1 MLLLIISGKE
11 MNKIILLLLSVAVMF
26 LVTGCAQKVRIRALE
41 PAEIDRAANT
51 KKVAVTYFNHDR
63 VGLSSKI
70 EAKLAK
76 VRIDGKNYFTMI
88 SRNDFNKIIKEQKV
102 QNSGLIDPST
112 AVNIGSLI
120 GADAI
125 ISGNVGRATAQDSR
139 FYETRVRCANKKC
152 DKFDYY
158 DVRCT
163 KRVVGLSAELRM
175 VDVSQG
181 DIIYADT
188 MNPSS
193 VYKHCLDD
201 SRPLPSREIA
211 AQRLAQTIAN
221 NFSYRLTP
229 HYRTFEVSLLE
240 DPDLDYNDRQE
251 KLLSVSLEYIK
262 QGRYDK
268 AERFLVDLIDST
280 AEKSFVPFYNLGVIK
295 EAEGKYAEA
304 KDYYEHADH
313 LMIEPVEEINLAV
326 NRINSLIAK
335 RNKTRNQLQR

>member
-1 MLLLIISGKE
+1 
-11 MNKIILLLLSVAVMF
+11 MNRIIILLLNVIIVYFA
-26 LVTGCAQKVRIRALE
+26 TGCAQKVSIRALE

-51 KKVAVTYFNHDR
+51 KKVAVSSFYHDR

-70 EAKLAK
+70 EANLARVK
-76 VRIDGKNYFTMI
+76 IDGKNYFTMI

-112 AVNIGSLI
+112 VVSVGGLI

-125 ISGNVGRATAQDSR
+125 ISGNVGRATAQDTP
-139 FYETRVRCANKKC
+139 FYARRVRCANKKC
-152 DKFDYY
+152 DKVDYY

-175 VDVSQG
+175 VDVAKG

-188 MNPSS
+188 MNPTA
-193 VYKHCLDD
+193 VYEHCLDD
-201 SRPLPSREIA
+201 SMALPSREIA
-211 AQRLAQTIAN
+211 AQRLAQRIAN
-221 NFSYRLTP
+221 DFSYRLTP

-240 DPDLDYNDRQE
+240 DPDLDYTDRQE

-268 AERFLVDLIDST
+268 AEKFLIELIDST

-295 EAEGKYAEA
+295 EAEGKYDEA
-304 KDYYEHADH
+304 KEYYNDADN
-313 LMIEPVEEINLAV
+313 LMVEPVEEINLAV
-326 NRINSLIAK
+326 NRINRLIAK
-335 RNKTRNQLQR
+335 RNKTRSQLKR

>member
-1 MLLLIISGKE
+1 
-11 MNKIILLLLSVAVMF
+11 MNKIILLLLNVMIIF
-26 LVTGCAQKVRIRALE
+26 LMAGCAQKVSIRALE
-41 PAEIDRAANT
+41 PAEIDRAAST
-51 KKVAVTYFNHDR
+51 KKVAVSSFAHDR

-70 EAKLAK
+70 EANLAR
-76 VRIDGKNYFTMI
+76 VRIDGKSYFTMI
-88 SRNDFNKIIKEQKV
+88 SRSDFNKIIKEQKI
-102 QNSGLIDPST
+102 QNSGLIDSST
-112 AVNIGSLI
+112 AVNVGGLI

-125 ISGNVGRATAQDSR
+125 ISGNVGRATAQDTN

-152 DKFDYY
+152 DRLDYY
-158 DVRCT
+158 EVRCT

-175 VDVSQG
+175 VDVTKG

-211 AQRLAQTIAN
+211 AQRLAQSIAN
-221 NFSYRLTP
+221 NFSYKLTP
-229 HYRTFEVSLLE
+229 HYRTFRVSLLD

-251 KLLSVSLEYIK
+251 QLLSVSLEYIK

-268 AERFLVDLIDST
+268 AERFLIDLIDLT

-295 EAEGKYAEA
+295 EAEGKYDEA
-304 KDYYEHADH
+304 KEYYENADN

-326 NRINSLIAK
+326 NRINTLIAK
-335 RNKTRNQLQR
+335 RQKTRNQLQR

>member
-1 MLLLIISGKE
+1 
-11 MNKIILLLLSVAVMF
+11 MNKIIFLFLSTVVMF
-26 LVTGCAQKVRIRALE
+26 FITGCAQRVSIRALE

-51 KKVAVTYFNHDR
+51 KKVAVSYFSHDR

-70 EAKLAK
+70 EANPAR
-76 VRIDGKNYFTMI
+76 VRIDGRNYFTMI

-102 QNSGLIDPST
+102 QNSGLIEPST
-112 AVNIGSLI
+112 AVNVGGLL

-125 ISGNVGRATAQDSR
+125 ISGNVGRVTAQDSR

-158 DVRCT
+158 NVRCT

-175 VDVSQG
+175 VDVTKG

-188 MNPSS
+188 MTPSS
-193 VYKHCLDD
+193 VYKHCIDD
-201 SRPLPSREIA
+201 SQPLPSREIA
-211 AQRLAQTIAN
+211 AQRLAQSIAN
-221 NFSYRLTP
+221 DFSFRLTP

-240 DPDLDYNDRQE
+240 KPDMDYDDRQE
-251 KLLSVSLEYIK
+251 QLLSVSLEYIK

-268 AERFLVDLIDST
+268 AEKFLIDLIDST

-295 EAEGKYAEA
+295 EAEGKYDEA
-304 KDYYEHADH
+304 KEYYTNADN
-313 LMIEPVEEINLAV
+313 LMIEPVEEINFAV

-335 RNKTRNQLQR
+335 RKQTRNQLKR